1 MRNLSSVKIKATKRL
16 INMNFKK
23 NQRHLENQRLQRP
36 IIVAIFIHLSI
47 QEVFIHTL
55 EIK

>member
-1 MRNLSSVKIKATKRL
+1 
-16 INMNFKK
+16 MNFKK